1 MSNLQRAVARL
12 DRVGWNAQVVHST
25 TGLTG
30 PCGDAIRA
38 RGAAREAVGIHV
50 IARDLPQ
57 VISGDAS
64 RAWGWLRDRLSQYGQ
79 LIGDVFQTVRLP
91 ERARLP
97 CIPAATLDTDLLFS
111 NSPDSRPQ
119 IPQRMTAC
127 ASLSILALCYP
138 SEVLTLAKR
147 SGVARHGTLSGS
159 SLPGSFYRPL
169 VGSVFLSLP
178 LSFV

>member
-64 RAWGWLRDRLSQYGQ
+64 RAWGWLRDRLSQYGRF
-79 LIGDVFQTVRLP
+79 IGGVSSRGLLQTTRLP

-97 CIPAATLDTDLLFS
+97 CIPAATLDTDLRFS
-111 NSPDSRPQ
+111 NSTDFRPQ
-119 IPQRMTAC
+119 IPQRMAAC

-138 SEVLTLAKR
+138 SEVLTLA
-147 SGVARHGTLSGS
+147 
-159 SLPGSFYRPL
+159 
-169 VGSVFLSLP
+169 
-178 LSFV
+178 